1 MCCSVQTIVICITIS
16 WSARVVTQTAVE
28 GSPLGCIRGRSL
40 HGWGIRVKVD
50 RFSILVLDHV
60 LVVQRGRSR
69 DGARDEHEAGRDD
82 QSCRMT
88 QASEQPTTRDRT
100 PRSAR
105 QNLGSLG

>member
-1 MCCSVQTIVICITIS
+1 MICDTIKP
-16 WSARVVTQTAVE
+16 SARVVTQTADE

-40 HGWGIRVKVD
+40 HGRPIGVKVD

-69 DGARDEHEAGRDD
+69 VGDRDERQTGRDD

-88 QASEQPTTRDRT
+88 QASEQPTIRDRT
-100 PRSAR
+100 PRRAR